1 MNIDCN
7 LNLDYSLIMLKQ
19 AKAPLRERKRL
30 TTKSEIV
37 RIAFD
42 LFAKRGYDEVSVEM
56 IADGAGVSRATFFN
70 YFPKKDLILHEL
82 AAARSERVGQ
92 MFAVFLSQ
100 AQPLTRED
108 LMRMILE
115 ICRENARFSFK
126 SKKLFLNAISHQLSS
141 GLILKARE
149 RALNVVTEVLNTFS
163 SDSTSGRV
171 VAETLF
177 CVFLGTMLEW
187 LMREDVLE
195 EWFVETMQVR
205 VQLLL
210 EAVR

>member
-1 MNIDCN
+1 MPE
-7 LNLDYSLIMLKQ
+7 KV
-19 AKAPLRERKRL
+19 ATLRERQRL

-56 IADGAGVSRATFFN
+56 IAEAAGISRATFFN

-82 AAARSERVGQ
+82 AAARAERVRQ
-92 MFAVFLSQ
+92 MFAVLRSD
-100 AQPLTRED
+100 AQTFTRED
-108 LMRMILE
+108 LMRMVLE

-126 SKKLFLNAISHQLSS
+126 SKKLLLDAISHQLSR
-141 GLILKARE
+141 GLILQARE
-149 RALNVVTEVLNTFS
+149 PALGVLTEVL
-163 SDSTSGRV
+163 TSFIGDTTSARL

-187 LMREDVLE
+187 LMREDVVE
-195 EWFVETMQVR
+195 EWLVETMQVR
-205 VQLLL
+205 LQLLL
-210 EAVR
+210 KAVP

>member
-1 MNIDCN
+1 MP
-7 LNLDYSLIMLKQ
+7 KKV
-19 AKAPLRERKRL
+19 ATLRERQRL

-56 IADGAGVSRATFFN
+56 IADAAGISRATFFN
-70 YFPKKDLILHEL
+70 YFPKKDLVLHEL
-82 AAARSERVGQ
+82 AAARAERVRQ
-92 MFAVFLSQ
+92 MFAVLRSH
-100 AQPLTRED
+100 AQTFTRED

-115 ICRENARFSFK
+115 ICRENARFSFH
-126 SKKLFLNAISHQLSS
+126 SKKLLLDAISRQLSR

-149 RALNVVTEVLNTFS
+149 QALGVLTEILASFIG
-163 SDSTSGRV
+163 DATSARL

-187 LMREDVLE
+187 LMREDVRE
-195 EWFVETMQVR
+195 EWLVETMQIR

-210 EAVR
+210 EAAP